1 MDKRWTVNG
10 IFIMEVEGKDR
21 SEAREKAARIL
32 RNSGIT
38 GYVIDEKVV
47 SDEQEQKSIQ
57 I

>member
-1 MDKRWTVNG
+1 V
-10 IFIMEVEGKDR
+10 EVEGKDR